1 MKEQWNKDIHDRL
14 KDFPKK
20 APEGLL
26 DDIQSEML
34 RRGLSPTPMPR
45 KNKYIFLRI
54 ASAAA
59 VLLILLGISHLWERQ
74 PIVHPE
80 EHIFVPTAEEA
91 ILPVFAEEEENEQ
104 ESTPTTPVIHKVMA
118 EAQTP
123 VSHPDTLASEKEN
136 VVSETKEEKSQ
147 ENIQEERKKEVEEQ
161 PVVPTREERKKSFTP
176 IRRKT
181 SSFALGAYYSGL
193 VAQAGIS
200 SGEYL
205 NMNPSNPLRPDDYN
219 SSDSTN
225 VSSRAFSRSRS
236 DNGVKHH
243 LPVRAGISFRYS
255 LDEHWSIQSGLTY
268 SYLATDIT
276 RNNYQKK
283 QALHYIGIPIQIG
296 YQVWENKHFKSYLSA
311 GVQMEKLVSGKVMT
325 HYWGGNS
332 LQGNATERIS
342 DKRLLFSALASIG
355 AEYALIPNFSLYV
368 EPGIHYYFDNGN
380 GLDTHY
386 NDQPL
391 NFNITVGIR
400 FHWKR

>member
-1 MKEQWNKDIHDRL
+1 MKEQWNKDIYDRL

-45 KNKYIFLRI
+45 KSKHIFLRI
-54 ASAAA
+54 ASVAA

-80 EHIFVPTAEEA
+80 EHIFVPTSEET
-91 ILPVFAEEEENEQ
+91 ILPVFAEEEEEQ
-104 ESTPTTPVIHKVMA
+104 KSIPTTPVIRKVIA

-123 VSHPDTLASEKEN
+123 ISHPDTLASEKEN
-136 VVSETKEEKSQ
+136 VASETKEE
-147 ENIQEERKKEVEEQ
+147 NIQEEQKKEVEEQ
-161 PVVPTREERKKSFTP
+161 PVVPTREERKKPFTP

-193 VAQAGIS
+193 VAQAEIS
-200 SGEYL
+200 SGDRL
-205 NMNPSNPLRPDDYN
+205 DMSPSSPPRPNDDA
-219 SSDSTN
+219 SLDSTN

-236 DNGVKHH
+236 NNGVKHH

-276 RNNYQKK
+276 RNIYQKK

-296 YQVWENKHFKSYLSA
+296 YQVWENKLFKSYLSGGA
-311 GVQMEKLVSGKVMT
+311 QVEKLVSGKVMT
-325 HYWGGNS
+325 HYWGGNN
-332 LQGNATERIS
+332 LQANTTERIS

-355 AEYALIPNFSLYV
+355 AEYVLTPSLSIYA
-368 EPGIHYYFDNGN
+368 EPGIHYYFKNGN
-380 GLDTHY
+380 GLETHY

-391 NFNITVGIR
+391 NFNITVGFR
-400 FHWKR
+400 FHWRK

>member
-1 MKEQWNKDIHDRL
+1 MKEQWNKDIYDRL

-45 KNKYIFLRI
+45 KSKHIFLRI
-54 ASAAA
+54 ASVAA

-80 EHIFVPTAEEA
+80 EHIFVPTSEET
-91 ILPVFAEEEENEQ
+91 ILPVFAEEEEEQ
-104 ESTPTTPVIHKVMA
+104 KSIPTTPVIRKVIA

-123 VSHPDTLASEKEN
+123 ISHPDTLASEKEN
-136 VVSETKEEKSQ
+136 VASETKEE
-147 ENIQEERKKEVEEQ
+147 NIQEEQKKEVEEQ
-161 PVVPTREERKKSFTP
+161 PVVPTREERKKPFTP

-193 VAQAGIS
+193 VAQAEIS
-200 SGEYL
+200 SGDRL
-205 NMNPSNPLRPDDYN
+205 DMSPSSPPRPNDDA
-219 SSDSTN
+219 SLDSTN

-236 DNGVKHH
+236 NNGVKHH

-276 RNNYQKK
+276 RNIYQKK

-296 YQVWENKHFKSYLSA
+296 YQVWENKLFKSYLSGGA
-311 GVQMEKLVSGKVMT
+311 QVEKLVSGKVMT

-332 LQGNATERIS
+332 LQGNTTERIS
-342 DKRLLFSALASIG
+342 DKQLLFSALASIG
-355 AEYALIPNFSLYV
+355 AEYTLIPSLSLYV
-368 EPGIHYYFDNGN
+368 EPGIHYYFKNGN
-380 GLDTHY
+380 GLETHY
-386 NDQPL
+386 NDHPL
-391 NFNITVGIR
+391 DFNITVGFR
-400 FHWKR
+400 FHWNR

>member
-1 MKEQWNKDIHDRL
+1 MKEQWNKDIYDRL

-45 KNKYIFLRI
+45 KSKHIFLRI
-54 ASAAA
+54 ASVAA

-80 EHIFVPTAEEA
+80 EHIFVPTSEET
-91 ILPVFAEEEENEQ
+91 ILPVFAEEEEEQ
-104 ESTPTTPVIHKVMA
+104 KSIPTTPVIRKVMA

-123 VSHPDTLASEKEN
+123 ISHPDTLASEKEN
-136 VVSETKEEKSQ
+136 VASETKEE
-147 ENIQEERKKEVEEQ
+147 NIQEEQKKEVEEQ
-161 PVVPTREERKKSFTP
+161 PVVPTREERKKPFTP

-193 VAQAGIS
+193 VAQAEIS
-200 SGEYL
+200 SGDRL
-205 NMNPSNPLRPDDYN
+205 DMSPSSPPRPNDDA
-219 SSDSTN
+219 SLDSTN

-236 DNGVKHH
+236 NNGVKHH

-276 RNNYQKK
+276 RNIYQKK

-296 YQVWENKHFKSYLSA
+296 YQVWENKLFKSYLSGGA
-311 GVQMEKLVSGKVMT
+311 QVEKLVSGKVMT

-332 LQGNATERIS
+332 LQGNTTERIS
-342 DKRLLFSALASIG
+342 DKQLLFSALASIG
-355 AEYALIPNFSLYV
+355 AEYTLIPSLSLYV
-368 EPGIHYYFDNGN
+368 EPGIHYYFKNGN
-380 GLDTHY
+380 GLETHY
-386 NDQPL
+386 NDHPL
-391 NFNITVGIR
+391 DFNITVGFR
-400 FHWKR
+400 FHWNR

>member
-1 MKEQWNKDIHDRL
+1 MKEQWNKDIYDRL

-45 KNKYIFLRI
+45 KSKHIFLRI
-54 ASAAA
+54 ASVAA

-80 EHIFVPTAEEA
+80 EHIFVPTSEET
-91 ILPVFAEEEENEQ
+91 ILPVFAEEEEEQ
-104 ESTPTTPVIHKVMA
+104 KSIPTTPVIRKVIA

-123 VSHPDTLASEKEN
+123 ISHPDTLASEKEN
-136 VVSETKEEKSQ
+136 VASETKEE
-147 ENIQEERKKEVEEQ
+147 NIQEEQKKEVEEQ
-161 PVVPTREERKKSFTP
+161 PVVPTREERKKPFTP

-193 VAQAGIS
+193 VAQAEIS
-200 SGEYL
+200 SGDRL
-205 NMNPSNPLRPDDYN
+205 DMSPSSPPRPNDDA
-219 SSDSTN
+219 SLDSTN

-236 DNGVKHH
+236 NNGVKHH

-268 SYLATDIT
+268 SYLTTDIT
-276 RNNYQKK
+276 RNSYQKK

-296 YQVWENKHFKSYLSA
+296 YQVWENKLFKSYLSGGA
-311 GVQMEKLVSGKVMT
+311 QVEKLVSGKVMT

-332 LQGNATERIS
+332 LQGNTTERIS
-342 DKRLLFSALASIG
+342 DKQLLFSALASIG
-355 AEYALIPNFSLYV
+355 AEYTLIPSLSLYV
-368 EPGIHYYFDNGN
+368 EPGIHYYFKNGN
-380 GLDTHY
+380 GLETHY
-386 NDQPL
+386 NDHPL
-391 NFNITVGIR
+391 DFNITVGFR
-400 FHWKR
+400 FHWNR

>member
-1 MKEQWNKDIHDRL
+1 MKKQWDKDIHDRL
-14 KDFPKK
+14 KDFLKK

-26 DDIQSEML
+26 DDIQSEIL
-34 RRGLSPTPMPR
+34 HRGLSPVPMPR
-45 KNKYIFLRI
+45 KNKHIFLRI

-80 EHIFVPTAEEA
+80 EHIFVPTSEET
-91 ILPVFAEEEENEQ
+91 ILPVFAGEEEEQ
-104 ESTPTTPVIHKVMA
+104 KSIPTTPIIRKVMA

-136 VVSETKEEKSQ
+136 VASETKEEKSQ
-147 ENIQEERKKEVEEQ
+147 ENIQEEQKKEVEEQ
-161 PVVPTREERKKSFTP
+161 PVVPTREERKKPFTP

-193 VAQAGIS
+193 VAQAEIS
-200 SGEYL
+200 SGDRL
-205 NMNPSNPLRPDDYN
+205 DMSPSSPLRPNDDA
-219 SSDSTN
+219 SLDSTN

-236 DNGVKHH
+236 NNGVKHH

-276 RNNYQKK
+276 RNSYQKK

-296 YQVWENKHFKSYLSA
+296 YQVWENKHFKSYLSGGA
-311 GVQMEKLVSGKVMT
+311 QVEKLVSGKVMT

-332 LQGNATERIS
+332 LQGNTTERIS
-342 DKRLLFSALASIG
+342 DKQLLFSALASIG
-355 AEYALIPNFSLYV
+355 AEYTLAPSFSLYV
-368 EPGIHYYFDNGN
+368 EPGIHYYFKNGN
-380 GLDTHY
+380 GLETHY

-391 NFNITVGIR
+391 IFNITVGIR
-400 FHWKR
+400 FHWRK

>member
-1 MKEQWNKDIHDRL
+1 MKEQWNKDIYDRL

-26 DDIQSEML
+26 DNIQSEIL
-34 RRGLSPTPMPR
+34 HRGLSPAPMPR
-45 KNKYIFLRI
+45 KNKRIFLRI
-54 ASAAA
+54 VSAAA

-80 EHIFVPTAEEA
+80 EHIFVPTSEET
-91 ILPVFAEEEENEQ
+91 ILPVFAEEEEEQ
-104 ESTPTTPVIHKVMA
+104 KSIPTTPVIRKVIA

-123 VSHPDTLASEKEN
+123 ISHPDTLASEKEN
-136 VVSETKEEKSQ
+136 VASETKEE
-147 ENIQEERKKEVEEQ
+147 NIQEEQKKEVEEQ
-161 PVVPTREERKKSFTP
+161 PVVPTREERKKPFTP

-193 VAQAGIS
+193 VAQVEIS
-200 SGEYL
+200 SGNRL
-205 NMNPSNPLRPDDYN
+205 DMSPSSPPRPNDDA
-219 SSDSTN
+219 SLDSTN

-236 DNGVKHH
+236 NNGVKHH

-276 RNNYQKK
+276 RNSYQKK

-296 YQVWENKHFKSYLSA
+296 YQVWENKHFKSYLSGGA
-311 GVQMEKLVSGKVMT
+311 QVEKLVNGKVMT

-332 LQGNATERIS
+332 LQGNTTERIS
-342 DKRLLFSALASIG
+342 DKQLLFSALASIG
-355 AEYALIPNFSLYV
+355 AEYVLTPSLSIYA
-368 EPGIHYYFDNGN
+368 EPGIHYYFKNGN
-380 GLDTHY
+380 GLETHY

-391 NFNITVGIR
+391 NFNITVGFR
-400 FHWKR
+400 FHWRK

>member
-1 MKEQWNKDIHDRL
+1 MKEQWNKDIYDRL

-45 KNKYIFLRI
+45 KSKHIFLRI
-54 ASAAA
+54 ASVAA

-80 EHIFVPTAEEA
+80 EHIFVPTSEET
-91 ILPVFAEEEENEQ
+91 ILPVFAEEEEEQ
-104 ESTPTTPVIHKVMA
+104 KSIPTTPVIRKVIA

-123 VSHPDTLASEKEN
+123 ISHPDTLASEKEN
-136 VVSETKEEKSQ
+136 VASETKEE
-147 ENIQEERKKEVEEQ
+147 NIQEEQKKEVEEQ
-161 PVVPTREERKKSFTP
+161 PVVPTREERKKPFTP

-193 VAQAGIS
+193 VAQAEIS
-200 SGEYL
+200 SGDRL
-205 NMNPSNPLRPDDYN
+205 DMSPSSPPRPNDDA
-219 SSDSTN
+219 SLDSTN

-236 DNGVKHH
+236 NNGVKHH

-276 RNNYQKK
+276 RNIYQKK

-296 YQVWENKHFKSYLSA
+296 YQVWENKLFKSYLSGGA
-311 GVQMEKLVSGKVMT
+311 QVEKLVSGKVMT

-332 LQGNATERIS
+332 LQGNTTERIS
-342 DKRLLFSALASIG
+342 DKQLLFSALASIG
-355 AEYALIPNFSLYV
+355 AEYALIPSLSLYV
-368 EPGIHYYFDNGN
+368 EPGIHYYFKNGN
-380 GLDTHY
+380 GLETHY
-386 NDQPL
+386 NDHPL
-391 NFNITVGIR
+391 DFNITVGFR
-400 FHWKR
+400 FHWNR

>member
-1 MKEQWNKDIHDRL
+1 MKEQWNKDIYDRL

-45 KNKYIFLRI
+45 KSKHIFLRI
-54 ASAAA
+54 ASVAA
-59 VLLILLGISHLWERQ
+59 VLLILLGISHLCERQ

-80 EHIFVPTAEEA
+80 EHIFVPTSEET
-91 ILPVFAEEEENEQ
+91 ILPVFAEEEEEQ
-104 ESTPTTPVIHKVMA
+104 KIIPTTPVIRKVMA

-123 VSHPDTLASEKEN
+123 ISHPDTLASEKEN
-136 VVSETKEEKSQ
+136 VASETKEE
-147 ENIQEERKKEVEEQ
+147 NIQEEQKKEVEEQ
-161 PVVPTREERKKSFTP
+161 PVVPTREERKKPFTP

-193 VAQAGIS
+193 VAQAEIS
-200 SGEYL
+200 SGDRL
-205 NMNPSNPLRPDDYN
+205 DMSPSSPPRPNDDA
-219 SSDSTN
+219 SLDSTN

-236 DNGVKHH
+236 NNGVKHH

-276 RNNYQKK
+276 RNSYQKK

-296 YQVWENKHFKSYLSA
+296 YQVWENKLFKSYLSGGA
-311 GVQMEKLVSGKVMT
+311 QVEKLVSGKVMT
-325 HYWGGNS
+325 HYWGGNN
-332 LQGNATERIS
+332 LQANTTERIS

-355 AEYALIPNFSLYV
+355 AEYVLTPSLSIYA
-368 EPGIHYYFDNGN
+368 EPGIHYYFKNGN
-380 GLDTHY
+380 GLETHY

-391 NFNITVGIR
+391 NFNITVGFR
-400 FHWKR
+400 FHWRK

>member
-1 MKEQWNKDIHDRL
+1 MKKQWDKDIHDRL
-14 KDFPKK
+14 KDFLKK

-26 DDIQSEML
+26 DDIQSEIL
-34 RRGLSPTPMPR
+34 HRGLSPVPMPR
-45 KNKYIFLRI
+45 KNKHIFLRI

-80 EHIFVPTAEEA
+80 EHIFVPTSKET
-91 ILPVFAEEEENEQ
+91 ILPVFAEEEEEQ
-104 ESTPTTPVIHKVMA
+104 KSIPTTPVIRKVIA

-123 VSHPDTLASEKEN
+123 ISHPDTLASEKEN
-136 VVSETKEEKSQ
+136 VASETKEEKSQ
-147 ENIQEERKKEVEEQ
+147 ENIQEEQKKEVEEQ
-161 PVVPTREERKKSFTP
+161 PVVPTREERKKPFTP

-193 VAQAGIS
+193 VAQAEIS
-200 SGEYL
+200 SGDRL
-205 NMNPSNPLRPDDYN
+205 NMSPSSPLRPNDDA
-219 SSDSTN
+219 SLDSTN

-236 DNGVKHH
+236 NNGVKHH

-276 RNNYQKK
+276 RNSYQKK

-296 YQVWENKHFKSYLSA
+296 YQVWENKHFKSYLSGGA
-311 GVQMEKLVSGKVMT
+311 QVEKLVSGKVMT

-332 LQGNATERIS
+332 LQGNTTERIS
-342 DKRLLFSALASIG
+342 DKQLLFSALASIG
-355 AEYALIPNFSLYV
+355 AEYTLAPSFSLYV
-368 EPGIHYYFDNGN
+368 EPGIHYYFKNGN
-380 GLDTHY
+380 GLETHY
-386 NDQPL
+386 NDHPL
-391 NFNITVGIR
+391 DFNITVGFR
-400 FHWKR
+400 FHWNR

>member
-34 RRGLSPTPMPR
+34 RRGLSPTPMPQ
-45 KNKYIFLRI
+45 KNKHIFLRI

-59 VLLILLGISHLWERQ
+59 VLLILVGISHLWERQ

-80 EHIFVPTAEEA
+80 EHIFVPTSEET
-91 ILPVFAEEEENEQ
+91 ILPVFAEEEEEKKNI
-104 ESTPTTPVIHKVMA
+104 PTTPVIRKVTA

-136 VVSETKEEKSQ
+136 VASETKEEKSQ
-147 ENIQEERKKEVEEQ
+147 ENIQEEQKKEVEEQ
-161 PVVPTREERKKSFTP
+161 PVVPTREERKKPFTP

-200 SGEYL
+200 SGEYNGLLFDAPNL
-205 NMNPSNPLRPDDYN
+205 NTSN
-219 SSDSTN
+219 STDAN
-225 VSSRAFSRSRS
+225 
-236 DNGVKHH
+236 NEVKHH
-243 LPVRAGISFRYS
+243 LPVRVGISFRYY
-255 LDEHWSIQSGLTY
+255 LGTHWSIQSGLTY

-276 RNNYQKK
+276 RNSFQKK

-296 YQVWENKHFKSYLSA
+296 YQVWGNKHFKSYLSA
-311 GVQMEKLVSGKVMT
+311 GAQVEKLVSGKVMT

-332 LQGNATERIS
+332 LQGNTTERIS
-342 DKRLLFSALASIG
+342 DNRLLFSALASIG
-355 AEYALIPNFSLYV
+355 AEYALTPYFSLYV

-380 GLDTHY
+380 GLETHY

-391 NFNITVGIR
+391 NFNITAGIR
-400 FHWKR
+400 FHWNR

>member
-1 MKEQWNKDIHDRL
+1 MKEQWNKDIYDRL

-45 KNKYIFLRI
+45 KSKHIFLRI
-54 ASAAA
+54 ASVAA

-80 EHIFVPTAEEA
+80 EHIFVPTSEET
-91 ILPVFAEEEENEQ
+91 ILPVFAEEEEEQ
-104 ESTPTTPVIHKVMA
+104 KSIPTTPVIRKVIA

-123 VSHPDTLASEKEN
+123 ISHPDTLASEKEN
-136 VVSETKEEKSQ
+136 VASETKEE
-147 ENIQEERKKEVEEQ
+147 NIQEEQKKEVEEQ
-161 PVVPTREERKKSFTP
+161 PVVPTREERKKPFTP

-193 VAQAGIS
+193 VAQAEIS
-200 SGEYL
+200 SGDRL
-205 NMNPSNPLRPDDYN
+205 DMSPSSPPRPNDDA
-219 SSDSTN
+219 SLDSTN

-236 DNGVKHH
+236 NNGVKHH

-276 RNNYQKK
+276 RNIYQKK

-296 YQVWENKHFKSYLSA
+296 YQVWENKLFKSYLSGGA
-311 GVQMEKLVSGKVMT
+311 QVEKLVSGKVMT
-325 HYWGGNS
+325 HYWGGNN
-332 LQGNATERIS
+332 LQANTTERIS

-355 AEYALIPNFSLYV
+355 AEYALTPSLSIYA
-368 EPGIHYYFDNGN
+368 EPGIHYYFKNGN
-380 GLDTHY
+380 GLETHY

>member
-1 MKEQWNKDIHDRL
+1 MKKQWNKDIHDRL

-26 DDIQSEML
+26 DDIQSEIL
-34 RRGLSPTPMPR
+34 HRGLSPAVMPR
-45 KNKYIFLRI
+45 KNKRIFLRI

-80 EHIFVPTAEEA
+80 EHIFVPTTEEA
-91 ILPVFAEEEENEQ
+91 IPPIFAEEEDEQ
-104 ESTPTTPVIHKVMA
+104 KSIPTTPVIRKVMA
-118 EAQTP
+118 EAQMP
-123 VSHPDTLASEKEN
+123 ISHSDTLATPKEEAP
-136 VVSETKEEKSQ
+136 SETKEEKNQ
-147 ENIQEERKKEVEEQ
+147 ENMQEEQKKGVDEQ
-161 PVVPTREERKKSFTP
+161 PAVPTREERKKSFTP

-193 VAQAGIS
+193 VAQSDFS
-200 SGEYL
+200 SDEY
-205 NMNPSNPLRPDDYN
+205 SDIDASSPLVPDDYN
-219 SSDSTN
+219 PSDSTA

-243 LPVRAGISFRYS
+243 LPIRVGISFRYC

-296 YQVWENKHFKSYLSA
+296 YQVWENKHFKSYLAA
-311 GVQMEKLVSGKVMT
+311 GTQVEKLVSGKVTT
-325 HYWGGNS
+325 HYWGGNN
-332 LQGNATERIS
+332 LQANTTERIS
-342 DKRLLFSALASIG
+342 DKRLLFSALVSIG
-355 AEYALIPNFSLYV
+355 AEYALTPSLSIYA
-368 EPGIHYYFDNGN
+368 EPGIHYYFKNGN
-380 GLDTHY
+380 GLETHY

-400 FHWKR
+400 FHWRK